1 MYKPWGRFFSNFVCF
16 SESPNFT
23 SFCQRSFRMP
33 PNTHCMPFVANI
45 LLHFWALLCENGL
58 FFFLLKKKINAL
70 DISNAF
76 TKMKKEML
84 FVSALMWKNLSS
96 TMEGISKFCPKIMKY
111 FLIHNCWDM
120 IQYARIPYSCHYNV
134 LHSFNLLYCIVI

>member
-1 MYKPWGRFFSNFVCF
+1 MVSRLGEGHMPGTFFL
-16 SESPNFT
+16 SEQQLKT
-23 SFCQRSFRMP
+23 TV

-58 FFFLLKKKINAL
+58 FFFCWKRKSMLLTFRTLLQRWKRRCFLWVHLCGKTSVAL
-70 DISNAF
+70 WR
-76 TKMKKEML
+76 E
-84 FVSALMWKNLSS
+84 
-96 TMEGISKFCPKIMKY
+96 FCPKIMKY

-134 LHSFNLLYCIVI
+134 LHSFNPFYCIVRTVL

>member
-1 MYKPWGRFFSNFVCF
+1 MSKPWGRFFQILCASQKVRTLPYFVNVVLEC
-16 SESPNFT
+16 PLIHIACLLLRT
-23 SFCQRSFRMP
+23 SYYTFE
-33 PNTHCMPFVANI
+33 
-45 LLHFWALLCENGL
+45 LCSVKMAY
-58 FFFLLKKKINAL
+58 FFLLKKKINAL

-96 TMEGISKFCPKIMKY
+96 TKDGISKFCPKSMKY